1 MCNVRATVM
10 AAMLLVAGSPLG
22 SRAADDPAVE
32 RAKQM
37 VRRTQEALRQAQA
50 ENAELAKAK
59 ADAEQKAL
67 AATKEIDAAK
77 SGTRA
82 AQQGLRAQLQAAYA
96 GHAEKMAAVDAEL
109 AEAKEK
115 QRVTQQLLVNRD
127 AELKQTKQLL
137 EHSTA
142 ANMSCEDKN
151 DKLYTWGQELLEK
164 YQHKGVWAAMAQ
176 KDPVLGLKEVA
187 IENTV
192 QEYRLKMAGQK
203 VKPAT
208 P

>member
-1 MCNVRATVM
+1 MRNVRATAV
-10 AAMLLVAGSPLG
+10 AAMLLAVASPPG

-50 ENAELAKAK
+50 ENAELARAK

-67 AATKEIDAAK
+67 AAAKQIDAVK

-82 AQQGLRAQLQAAYA
+82 QQQDLRAQIQAARDE
-96 GHAEKMAAVDAEL
+96 HARKMAAAEAEL
-109 AEAKEK
+109 VESKEK
-115 QRVTQQLLVNRD
+115 QRATMQLLVNRD
-127 AELKQTKQLL
+127 AELKQTRQLL
-137 EHSTA
+137 EQSTA
-142 ANMSCEDKN
+142 ANVSCEDKN
-151 DKLYTWGQELLEK
+151 DKLYTWGQEMLEK
-164 YQHKGVWAAMAQ
+164 YKSKGVWAAMAQ
-176 KDPVLGLKEVA
+176 KEPVLGLKEVA

>member
-1 MCNVRATVM
+1 MRNVCVSVM
-10 AAMLLVAGSPLG
+10 AAMLLVVASPPA

-32 RAKQM
+32 RAKEM

-50 ENAELAKAK
+50 QNTELARAK
-59 ADAEQKAL
+59 ADAEQKAI
-67 AATKEIDAAK
+67 AATKQIDAVK

-82 AQQGLRAQLQAAYA
+82 AQQGLRAQLQAAYSD
-96 GHAEKMAAVDAEL
+96 HAQKMAAADAQL

-127 AELKQTKQLL
+127 AELQQTKQLL
-137 EHSTA
+137 AQSTA
-142 ANMSCEDKN
+142 ATLSCEDKN
-151 DKLYTWGQELLEK
+151 DRLYTWGQELLDK
-164 YQHKGVWAAMAQ
+164 YKNKGVWAAMAQ
-176 KDPVLGLKEVA
+176 KEPILGLKEVA

>member
-1 MCNVRATVM
+1 MRNVCATVM
-10 AAMLLVAGSPLG
+10 AAMLLVVASPG

-37 VRRTQEALRQAQA
+37 IRRTQEALRQAQA
-50 ENAELAKAK
+50 ENAELARAK

-67 AATKEIDAAK
+67 AATKQIEAAK
-77 SGTRA
+77 SGSKA

-96 GHAEKMAAVDAEL
+96 DQAQKMAAADAEL
-109 AEAKEK
+109 AEVKEK

-127 AELKQTKQLL
+127 AELKQTRQLL
-137 EHSTA
+137 EQSTA
-142 ANMSCEDKN
+142 ANVSCEDKN

-164 YQHKGVWAAMAQ
+164 YKNKGVWAAMAQ

-192 QEYRLKMAGQK
+192 QEYRVKMAGQK

>member
-1 MCNVRATVM
+1 MRNVRAAVM
-10 AAMLLVAGSPLG
+10 AAMLVVAVSPPG
-22 SRAADDPAVE
+22 ARAADDPAVE
-32 RAKQM
+32 RARQM

-50 ENAELAKAK
+50 ENAELVRAK

-67 AATKEIDAAK
+67 AATKEIDAVK
-77 SGTRA
+77 SGTRT
-82 AQQGLRAQLQAAYA
+82 AQQGLRAQIQAAQA
-96 GHAEKMAAVDAEL
+96 DHAQKMAAADAEL
-109 AEAKEK
+109 SEAKEK

-137 EHSTA
+137 AQSTA
-142 ANMSCEDKN
+142 ANASCEDKN
-151 DKLYTWGQELLEK
+151 DQLYTWGQEVLDK
-164 YQHKGVWAAMAQ
+164 YKNKGVWAAMAQ
-176 KDPVLGLKEVA
+176 REPVLRLKEVA

>member
-1 MCNVRATVM
+1 MRNVRATVM
-10 AAMLLVAGSPLG
+10 AAMLLVAASPPG

-37 VRRTQEALRQAQA
+37 IRRTQEALRQAQA
-50 ENAELAKAK
+50 ENAELARAK

-67 AATKEIDAAK
+67 AATKQIDAAK
-77 SGTRA
+77 SGSKA

-96 GHAEKMAAVDAEL
+96 DHAQKMAAADAEL

-115 QRVTQQLLVNRD
+115 QRATQQLLVNRD
-127 AELKQTKQLL
+127 AELKQTRQLL
-137 EHSTA
+137 EQSTA
-142 ANMSCEDKN
+142 ANVSCEDKN
-151 DKLYTWGQELLEK
+151 DKLYTWGQELLDK
-164 YQHKGVWAAMAQ
+164 YKNKGVWAAMAQ